1 MKAGSESLS
10 KGSVFRSVCVYI
22 LAAELCE
29 RLAYYGLTGSLS
41 IFLAE
46 QLGFESNT
54 ASEVTST
61 FAALCYSTPLLG
73 GYLADTHL
81 GRFRTIM
88 FFCVIYVGGMALCTF
103 AAWPSVNSRPVFLLG
118 LFVGVALGTGG
129 IKPNVVVLGAEQFD
143 TTVPAQAAQ
152 LAEHHVEVRRSLVST
167 RINCSCVHQAHIL

>member
-1 MKAGSESLS
+1 MKTAGSESLS

-73 GYLADTHL
+73 GYRL
-81 GRFRTIM
+81 GESLYNR
-88 FFCVIYVGGMALCTF
+88 CASHTF
-103 AAWPSVNSRPVFLLG
+103 ADGDQLVHGLHPVWPLPPWNSPLVHATHSDC
-118 LFVGVALGTGG
+118 FV
-129 IKPNVVVLGAEQFD
+129 
-143 TTVPAQAAQ
+143 
-152 LAEHHVEVRRSLVST
+152 
-167 RINCSCVHQAHIL
+167 